1 MEGGGPTYAARSL
14 LQYISAFATRVLQWT
29 SGCVKG
35 ERAWALILKL
45 LTPGINSAIFSLKNH
60 HVKNVNKTYSSSL
73 QAESASQVEL
83 QMSEIL
89 EDLFDDNNNVNLA
102 PVDTKAGLGETDLK

>member
-1 MEGGGPTYAARSL
+1 
-14 LQYISAFATRVLQWT
+14 
-29 SGCVKG
+29 
-35 ERAWALILKL
+35 
-45 LTPGINSAIFSLKNH
+45 
-60 HVKNVNKTYSSSL
+60 L